1 MSKFRKSYDSEDSFE
16 SNDDYDISRSSRS
29 DRSERSDSDRS
40 DRSLKNKNFISRSDN
55 ERSDRS
61 DRSDVLDT
69 TDEEIKI
76 EIDKKR
82 SKRNKPKKEVEEEV
96 KLYIKEF
103 DLNSMPP
110 LSMDDK
116 KNGVKIVVIGKPGCF
131 APGTKVL
138 MWDGTS
144 KNVEDVKI
152 GDVVMGDDNTPR
164 NVLELFH
171 DFDEMYEIVPIR
183 GTPYTVNRLH
193 DLVLVS
199 KGYGKELPKGE
210 TIEISV
216 EEYLKKNISW
226 KNNYHCFRSS
236 GITCWEDELIT
247 IDPYFLG
254 VWLGD
259 GTSASLS
266 ITNVDEEIINYCKE
280 YAESVGCTFNKLKA
294 KYRYS
299 ITKNQ
304 TVNVILNELRGFDL
318 LNNKRIPQNYKTSSV
333 ETRLELLAGLLDTDG
348 YYDREGNT
356 FDFIQKNERLADDVA
371 FVARSLG
378 FAATKKQ
385 CQKSC
390 MYRGEKRVGTYY
402 RLCIYG
408 KDLHRIPTKVLRKQ
422 PEKRIKVK
430 DSLTCSFKVKPKG
443 YGEYFGFRLDG
454 NRRFLLDSFEAVR
467 NSGKSTIIQ
476 EIIASKAHIIPVGQV
491 FSGTEDSNQFYS
503 SKMPGICVY
512 NKLDMAALKKFVERQ
527 HIAKKFL
534 QNPWAVQII
543 DDCTDNPKQ
552 LRDPLIQ
559 AYYKNGRHWCM
570 MHILSLQYCLDILP
584 NIRTNIDY
592 TFILRETSLK
602 NRENLWKNYASC
614 VDNLN
619 EFCQI
624 MDQITNDYTALVI
637 NNRAMSNKLEDC
649 IFWFKAHPN
658 NIPPTWKFGCQDAW
672 DFHRERLDPNY
683 RETYI

>member
-29 DRSERSDSDRS
+29 DRSEIERSDRSNRSDSDRS

-110 LSMDDK
+110 LNVEDK
-116 KNGVKIVVIGKPGCF
+116 KNGVKIVVIGKPG
-131 APGTKVL
+131 T
-138 MWDGTS
+138 
-144 KNVEDVKI
+144 
-152 GDVVMGDDNTPR
+152 
-164 NVLELFH
+164 
-171 DFDEMYEIVPIR
+171 
-183 GTPYTVNRLH
+183 
-193 DLVLVS
+193 
-199 KGYGKELPKGE
+199 
-210 TIEISV
+210 
-216 EEYLKKNISW
+216 
-226 KNNYHCFRSS
+226 
-236 GITCWEDELIT
+236 
-247 IDPYFLG
+247 
-254 VWLGD
+254 
-259 GTSASLS
+259 
-266 ITNVDEEIINYCKE
+266 
-280 YAESVGCTFNKLKA
+280 
-294 KYRYS
+294 
-299 ITKNQ
+299 
-304 TVNVILNELRGFDL
+304 
-318 LNNKRIPQNYKTSSV
+318 
-333 ETRLELLAGLLDTDG
+333 
-348 YYDREGNT
+348 
-356 FDFIQKNERLADDVA
+356 
-371 FVARSLG
+371 
-378 FAATKKQ
+378 
-385 CQKSC
+385 
-390 MYRGEKRVGTYY
+390 
-402 RLCIYG
+402 
-408 KDLHRIPTKVLRKQ
+408 
-422 PEKRIKVK
+422 
-430 DSLTCSFKVKPKG
+430 
-443 YGEYFGFRLDG
+443 
-454 NRRFLLDSFEAVR
+454 
-467 NSGKSTIIQ
+467 GKSTIIQ